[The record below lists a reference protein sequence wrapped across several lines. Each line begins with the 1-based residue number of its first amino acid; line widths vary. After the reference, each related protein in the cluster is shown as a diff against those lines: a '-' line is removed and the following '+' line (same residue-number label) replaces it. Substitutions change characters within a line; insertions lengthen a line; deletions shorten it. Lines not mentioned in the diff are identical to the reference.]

1 MNHNKKSHSEA
12 CTLQLG
18 HRPCCPQLKKSPH
31 GNKDPEQPKINNKI
45 NLNCFLKIYI
55 PGREEKEV
63 KKRKIWSH
71 YQQSRWLPF
80 MSHWTEHV
88 KWHSYT
94 TGRLGNVGFFLTGAG
109 LNQEK
114 RRGFLSGSDGK
125 ESA

>member
-1 MNHNKKSHSEA
+1 M
-12 CTLQLG
+12 
-18 HRPCCPQLKKSPH
+18 
-31 GNKDPEQPKINNKI
+31 
-45 NLNCFLKIYI
+45 YI

-94 TGRLGNVGFFLTGAG
+94 TGRLGNVGFFNRSWPESRKKEG
-109 LNQEK
+109 LPQWL
-114 RRGFLSGSDGK
+114 RW
-125 ESA
+125 